1 MINTERVAP
10 EKLTALSAPV
20 LMTILDFY
28 LTQNIEDGM
37 LLGQVVKLTI
47 RRRLYQE
54 ARSKVWFAVGIESVY
69 Y

>member
-20 LMTILDFY
+20 NLAIDFY

-37 LLGQVVKLTI
+37 LLGQLVKLTI

-54 ARSKVWFAVGIESVY
+54 ARSKVWFSVY
-69 Y
+69 H

>member
-20 LMTILDFY
+20 HLPIDLYMT
-28 LTQNIEDGM
+28 QSIEDGM
-37 LLGQVVKLTI
+37 LFSQIVKLTI

-54 ARSKVWFAVGIESVY
+54 TRSRVWFAVGIESVY
-69 Y
+69 H

>member
-20 LMTILDFY
+20 NLPIDFY
-28 LTQNIEDGM
+28 LTQNIEADL

-54 ARSKVWFAVGIESVY
+54 SRSKVWFAVGIESVY

>member
-10 EKLTALSAPV
+10 EKLTTLSAPV

-54 ARSKVWFAVGIESVY
+54 ARSKVWFSVY
-69 Y
+69 H